1 MLVLSRKK
9 GEEIIL
15 KVSETEEILVTVVE
29 SKNGSARIGIT
40 APKEMLVLR
49 KEAWKRKRKFKK
61 NFNHR

>member
-15 KVSETEEILVTVVE
+15 KVNETEEILVTVVE

-49 KEAWKRKRKFKK
+49 KECVEKK
-61 NFNHR
+61 KEIQSEN